1 MIQSSGVFLFPFI
14 WNCLALW
21 SVIIIKTII
30 SLLIKNSQKNHPNM
44 SIIFISCFVIAGEMM
59 SVAEQFLEQQMHP
72 TLIISAYQE
81 AMEDMLELMKEKLR
95 SVKSISLKIKK

>member
-1 MIQSSGVFLFPFI
+1 
-14 WNCLALW
+14 
-21 SVIIIKTII
+21 
-30 SLLIKNSQKNHPNM
+30 
-44 SIIFISCFVIAGEMM
+44 MM

-95 SVKSISLKIKK
+95 SVKSISLKIKNN